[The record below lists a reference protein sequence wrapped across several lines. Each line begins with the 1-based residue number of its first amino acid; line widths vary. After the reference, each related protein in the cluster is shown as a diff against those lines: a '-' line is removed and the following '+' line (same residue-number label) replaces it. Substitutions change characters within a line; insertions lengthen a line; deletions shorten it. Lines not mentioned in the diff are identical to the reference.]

1 MVGPLY
7 ADDTE
12 VAKALMQALCQDILG
27 EKLVLNLWF
36 VRMLF
41 SIWVKR
47 LTYIFYVCM
56 SIIIFDFSYRST
68 NPCSINMFTKAGYEK
83 VFDVMRMHTGP
94 AKFAQQM
101 LNERVYLVTSID
113 ICGF

>member
-41 SIWVKR
+41 SIW
-47 LTYIFYVCM
+47 L
-56 SIIIFDFSYRST
+56 
-68 NPCSINMFTKAGYEK
+68 
-83 VFDVMRMHTGP
+83 
-94 AKFAQQM
+94 
-101 LNERVYLVTSID
+101 
-113 ICGF
+113 